1 MNNLRKNAI
10 NLLIQGYKFNINYF
24 SYNEKED
31 SINKICADCEEY
43 INNLCKNE
51 ERKYRS
57 NINNFV
63 FLLKSKNNYDMK
75 INYLQGSMNSD
86 EFINN
91 IYNNKK
97 RQLSKKN
104 INKNFSSN
112 NFDIIKKRKAN
123 SQKKEL
129 NIIKEENKKK
139 QKDNYFINSQNKD
152 KTNKNIYENKVQIQ
166 KTIINPFNSIKKKT
180 NDNNDELNYN
190 NIIMTS
196 DINDTQSNTNNI
208 KIYN

>member
-129 NIIKEENKKK
+129 NIIKEENKK
-139 QKDNYFINSQNKD
+139 NK
-152 KTNKNIYENKVQIQ
+152 K
-166 KTIINPFNSIKKKT
+166 IIILLIHEIKKKQKKT
-180 NDNNDELNYN
+180 FKKEKSKY
-190 NIIMTS
+190 
-196 DINDTQSNTNNI
+196 
-208 KIYN
+208 KK